1 MSKKQ
6 KTNLKPCLER
16 KLLLMSKVQLMLI
29 KTFEWN
35 AKALET
41 QDVQLFNS
49 SLRQKKLNNVL

>member
-1 MSKKQ
+1 
-6 KTNLKPCLER
+6 
-16 KLLLMSKVQLMLI
+16 MSKVQLMLI